1 MSAPPSATEL
11 LARWEAQQA
20 AYVTRREERFTI
32 VLDALALAVPADAV
46 VLDLACGPGSIT
58 ARVLDRFPA
67 MRCVGLDHDPALL
80 RLAALAAQ
88 ERGAADRCRFLDAD
102 LLDPGWTRAL
112 AALGEAPPA
121 AVLSST
127 ALHWLPAP
135 GLVALYETLGR
146 LLAPRALFCNADH
159 LRADAR
165 RETFTRLAAADDAAT
180 QQAARSGGAD
190 TWEAWFALLEADPA
204 YRPALAER
212 ERRFADRPPNP
223 DLGLGFHVEALRS
236 AGFTEAGPVWQHLD
250 DYVVLARR

>member
-1 MSAPPSATEL
+1 MSTLSATDL
-11 LARWEAQQA
+11 VARWEDQQA
-20 AYVTRREERFTI
+20 AYITRREERFAI
-32 VLDALALAVPADAV
+32 LLDALALTVPADAL

-58 ARVLDRFPA
+58 ARVLQRFPA

-80 RLAALAAQ
+80 RLAAAAAA
-88 ERGAADRCRFLDAD
+88 ERGTAERCRFVDAD
-102 LLDPGWTRAL
+102 LLDPAWPDG
-112 AALGEAPPA
+112 LGADERPA

-146 LLAPRALFCNADH
+146 LLAPGALFCNADH
-159 LRADAR
+159 LRADTGRA
-165 RETFTRLAAADDAAT
+165 TFTRMAAADDAAT

-212 ERRFADRPPNP
+212 ARRFADRPPNP
-223 DLGLGFHVEALRS
+223 DLGPGFHVEALRS
-236 AGFTEAGPVWQHLD
+236 AGFAEAGPVWQHLD